1 MTDSNETLNSFH
13 TTNLATTATFSS
25 KSLSLR
31 FSAAATP
38 AALST
43 IAKYLPILQIEKEK
57 KVSVLLKYSPILV
70 DRRKCKKNI
79 LVTFW
84 KKSLAFFLGSYIW
97 RLPIQK
103 QRKINTEYLLIRS
116 LLSKTSVVCC
126 RKDFFLPLFKCSAQF
141 ETIFSFWLDRQLRLI
156 GTIQNHGPRSNAI
169 KLFTHQSGQTKI
181 IFEIWM

>member
-70 DRRKCKKNI
+70 DRRKCKKHTRNI
-79 LVTFW
+79 L
-84 KKSLAFFLGSYIW
+84 KKELGLLFGILHLTSS
-97 RLPIQK
+97 
-103 QRKINTEYLLIRS
+103 NTE
-116 LLSKTSVVCC
+116 
-126 RKDFFLPLFKCSAQF
+126 A
-141 ETIFSFWLDRQLRLI
+141 EE
-156 GTIQNHGPRSNAI
+156 N
-169 KLFTHQSGQTKI
+169 
-181 IFEIWM
+181 